1 MPKVQYTIRIEDKY
15 FEKAKVIAEK
25 EVRSLNNLLEFSLVK
40 MIEDYEK
47 EHGSILFSDKS

>member
-47 EHGSILFSDKS
+47 EHGSIPFSDKS